1 MTIGDVVRVLAPF
14 DETYPETYAITAQ
27 VDDRTFVL
35 GGIGAFDMMYLEL
48 AE

>member
-1 MTIGDVVRVLAPF
+1 MIVGDVVRVLAPF
-14 DETYPETYAITAQ
+14 DETYPETYAIMEQ

-35 GGIGAFDMMYLEL
+35 GDIGAFDMMYLEL